1 MNKSAGPTSSAY
13 WTASARAERAE
24 RYASR
29 FKKAS
34 GCSCLALEQCKEKLK
49 KLEIELLESRRK
61 KISLQQHKSRA
72 RAVSLR
78 RSGQHPGRYER
89 EARRTP
95 RGGGK
100 KKRTRRRRKK
110 NKKRKRRKTRKKR
123 YRRRTRKR
131 H

>member
-49 KLEIELLESRRK
+49 KLINTQK
-61 KISLQQHKSRA
+61 N
-72 RAVSLR
+72 
-78 RSGQHPGRYER
+78 
-89 EARRTP
+89 TD
-95 RGGGK
+95 GK
-100 KKRTRRRRKK
+100 T
-110 NKKRKRRKTRKKR
+110 
-123 YRRRTRKR
+123 
-131 H
+131 HH